1 MGLLSDNRFAK
12 NSPCFFSFY
21 FAPRNVQK
29 IEVYDPP
36 LPHPKP
42 GLIFYTIS
50 GEKKYLM
57 ATSHF
62 AHLSTFMLTTLKVI
76 ILSRL
81 HFWSLKFDQI
91 LAFQISQD
99 VIYGR
104 AKSSETNVSPLAI
117 ISTPNSFEIKN
128 PSAKSIKSESNF

>member
-1 MGLLSDNRFAK
+1 MIINLRKIARVFLLLLRPQECAK
-12 NSPCFFSFY
+12 DRSL
-21 FAPRNVQK
+21 R
-29 IEVYDPP
+29 PP
-36 LPHPKP
+36 ATSSKARIDILYHL
-42 GLIFYTIS
+42 GR
-50 GEKKYLM
+50 KKYLM

-62 AHLSTFMLTTLKVI
+62 AHSTTFLFTTLKVI

-104 AKSSETNVSPLAI
+104 AKSSETNDSPLAI
-117 ISTPNSFEIKN
+117 ISTPNSFQIKN
-128 PSAKSIKSESNF
+128 PSVKSIKSESNF

>member
-1 MGLLSDNRFAK
+1 MSDNKFAK

-36 LPHPKP
+36 LPCSKARIDILYHL
-42 GLIFYTIS
+42 GR
-50 GEKKYLM
+50 KKYLM
-57 ATSHF
+57 AASHF
-62 AHLSTFMLTTLKVI
+62 AHLSTFLLTTLKVI

-104 AKSSETNVSPLAI
+104 AKSSETNDSPLAI
-117 ISTPNSFEIKN
+117 ISTPNSFKIKN
-128 PSAKSIKSESNF
+128 PSVKSIKSESNF